1 MFNFVFD
8 VVLIMIGFTLMVT
21 GWIEY
26 VFIGFMVYLLILVV
40 LSIIARIWR
49 CFQY

>member
-1 MFNFVFD
+1 MFNFLFD
-8 VVLIMIGFTLMVT
+8 VVIIMIGFALMVT

-26 VFIGFMVYLLILVV
+26 ALLAFLGYLLILVV

-49 CFQY
+49 HFQY

>member
-1 MFNFVFD
+1 MFD
-8 VVLIMIGFTLMVT
+8 WIASIMVILIGFFIMVT

-26 VFIGFMVYLLILVV
+26 VFIGYMCYLLMLVV

-49 CFQY
+49 HFQY

>member
-1 MFNFVFD
+1 MFKFLFD
-8 VVLIMIGFTLMVT
+8 VVIIMIGFALMVT

-26 VFIGFMVYLLILVV
+26 VFVGFLCYLLILVV

-49 CFQY
+49 HFQY